1 MSALFYIYDA
11 NQYGVIMKKTIAI
24 FTATH
29 VRFNKPSEPIY
40 IPLHVGRAGK
50 EDLGYIGD
58 NTGIN
63 ISDLNWLY
71 GELTGLF
78 WIWQNVYDIDYVGLC
93 HYRRYFLDNSEIM
106 RREKYLE
113 ILGEY
118 DAIVSKHFD
127 CGTKYRN
134 YYGKAHNVNDI
145 DAVGNAIKNIY
156 PEYVESF
163 NTAMIGSIF
172 YSGNLVVTKLEI
184 LKGYAE
190 WLFNVF
196 AEASENID
204 VSKYDSYHKRVY
216 GFLSE
221 QLFYVYLLRNK
232 YTYYE
237 APVGIAQEK
246 AETRELIDSL
256 KNMISKNEI
265 DNAKKTFDK
274 SLIERPDLLLPGS
287 DINGELEA
295 LYQELKLK

>member
-1 MSALFYIYDA
+1 MDKSI
-11 NQYGVIMKKTIAI
+11 VI

-29 VRFNKPSEPIY
+29 VKFNKPNEPIY

-50 EDLGYIGD
+50 EDFGYIGD
-58 NTGIN
+58 NSGIN

-78 WIWQNVYDIDYVGLC
+78 WIWQNIHDIDYVGLC
-93 HYRRYFLDNSEIM
+93 HYRRYFLDNDGVM
-106 RREKYLE
+106 RRDKYLE

-127 CGTKYRN
+127 CGKKYRDH
-134 YYGKAHNVNDI
+134 YGAAHNVKDL
-145 DAVGNAIKNIY
+145 DAVGNAIKKIY
-156 PEYVESF
+156 PEYIDAF
-163 NTAMIGSIF
+163 NTAMMGSIF
-172 YSGNLVVTKLEI
+172 YSGNLVVTKLDI
-184 LKGYAE
+184 LKGYSE

-204 VSKYDSYHKRVY
+204 VSEYDSYHKRVY

-221 QLFYVYLLRNK
+221 QLLYVYLLHNK
-232 YTYYE
+232 YTYFE
-237 APVGIAQEK
+237 ATVGIAQEK
-246 AETRELIDSL
+246 AETRALIDCL
-256 KNMISKNEI
+256 KDMISKNEI

-274 SLIERPDLLLPGS
+274 ALIERPDLLLPGS
-287 DINGELEA
+287 DINGELES